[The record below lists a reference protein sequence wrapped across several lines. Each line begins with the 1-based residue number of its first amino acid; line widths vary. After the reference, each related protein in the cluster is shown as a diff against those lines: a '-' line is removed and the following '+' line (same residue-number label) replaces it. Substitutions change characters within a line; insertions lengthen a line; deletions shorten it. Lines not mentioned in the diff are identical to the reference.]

1 MLDLNKENIDFIWNL
16 ANSNNQSL
24 LDKFNT
30 LENKKQL
37 YDYCSLCNIEN
48 HMQLFLEKNK
58 NSLKDISDMKHFAN
72 AWKKK
77 KIQTLLNI
85 DKGLKLCNDLSK
97 NNINYV
103 ALKGLSYTHFLSI
116 EERTFRD
123 IDILV
128 EISDLEKC
136 YKIAQKHGFNFKHK
150 REFKNSFVTRKLEK
164 YALPQMYNDSGVVL
178 EIHYRIIADEKKVC
192 ELTNHLIKSKK
203 TKNINGLTI
212 HTPSSDYRFLH
223 FAYHSI
229 SKGNFD
235 VGISCIFDFFLLQKK
250 HAIDFSKV
258 IKIAAKHGLEKD
270 VKIFKK
276 ILDQRANSS
285 DKKEDKLY
293 ELIKFLFLKP
303 PTNKRLTGF
312 HLSKG
317 IRSKLL
323 YLKKYVFVENEILE
337 RDYLPKN
344 NLLIVRIMFRWKR
357 QLLTMQKVI
366 YSFFNNFN
374 DDKKRAKKIYFLK
387 KHI

>member
-1 MLDLNKENIDFIWNL
+1 MLIQII
-16 ANSNNQSL
+16 SP

-37 YDYCSLCNIEN
+37 YDYCSLCNIES
-48 HMQLFLEKNK
+48 HMQIFLEKNK
-58 NSLKDISDMKHFAN
+58 NSLKDISDMKHFSN

-150 REFKNSFVTRKLEK
+150 RVFKNSFVTRKLEK

-178 EIHYRIIADEKKVC
+178 SRIIADEKKVC
-192 ELTNHLIKSKK
+192 ELTSHLIKSKE

-212 HTPSSDYRFLH
+212 HTPSSDYRFY
-223 FAYHSI
+223 FATIRFQKEILMLVYR
-229 SKGNFD
+229 
-235 VGISCIFDFFLLQKK
+235 VFLTFSFTKK
-250 HAIDFSKV
+250 HAISFL
-258 IKIAAKHGLEKD
+258 GL
-270 VKIFKK
+270 
-276 ILDQRANSS
+276 
-285 DKKEDKLY
+285 
-293 ELIKFLFLKP
+293 
-303 PTNKRLTGF
+303 
-312 HLSKG
+312 
-317 IRSKLL
+317 
-323 YLKKYVFVENEILE
+323 
-337 RDYLPKN
+337 
-344 NLLIVRIMFRWKR
+344 
-357 QLLTMQKVI
+357 
-366 YSFFNNFN
+366 
-374 DDKKRAKKIYFLK
+374 
-387 KHI
+387 